1 MFRRLSIIGIE
12 ILLNLCCIL
21 VCVYHISGP
30 SLVQESVILTDDVKQ
45 RKQKCYVSENGTLL
59 TKQGLVYFMTH

>member
-30 SLVQESVILTDDVKQ
+30 SLVQESVILTDDVINK
-45 RKQKCYVSENGTLL
+45 ENKRARRPFKNNQTP
-59 TKQGLVYFMTH
+59 V